1 MKKVFIIS
9 SIFFFLM
16 GSFYFAYYFFLKDGS
31 ERENSFTEIGL
42 ESLNKDEKTERKE
55 NKKISKI
62 LEVRAADLSLDEE
75 GGKLKYYDMTE
86 QGFWLSSF
94 DGSYKKKLSNDDFGN
109 LSEVKWSKEGGEA
122 LIKID
127 DAYYFYVHGK
137 EKTLI
142 KKSRAMDWINFGQ
155 EILYTYEDSQ
165 TGKKTLN
172 FSNPLGSNWKEI
184 VEIEDDNVIM
194 QVIPKSS
201 KTAFW
206 PKANGSKETEMT
218 IVGAGGLSMETRGP
232 AKFGSDFLWSP
243 TGDGFIRSYTIQAG
257 SSDLALEKCK
267 GDGTNCTDL
276 KFPTIASKC
285 IWLKD
290 GKNLI
295 CAQMKNLTENLV
307 MPNDYFGGKFFAE
320 DVFWKI
326 NTETGKKEKLIEE
339 KEMEAKVD
347 AKDLILSPS
356 EDFLFFINRYDN
368 SVFRIIL

>member
-16 GSFYFAYYFFLKDGS
+16 GSFYFAYYFLLRDES
-31 ERENSFTEIGL
+31 ERGTLVMETVSD
-42 ESLNKDEKTERKE
+42 SLNKDEKSEKKE

-62 LEVRAADLSLDEE
+62 LEVQAADLSLDEE
-75 GGKLKYYDMTE
+75 GGKLKYYDMVE
-86 QGFWLSSF
+86 EGFWLGSF
-94 DGSYKKKLSNDDFGN
+94 DGSYKKKLSNDGFGN
-109 LSEVKWSKEGGEA
+109 LSEVKWSKEGTEA
-122 LIKID
+122 LVKID

-137 EKTLI
+137 EKMLI
-142 KKSRAMDWINFGQ
+142 KKSKAMDWINFGQ
-155 EILYTYEDSQ
+155 EIVYTFEDSQ

-184 VEIEDDNVIM
+184 AEIQDDNLIM
-194 QVIPKSS
+194 QVIPRSS

-206 PKANGSKETEMT
+206 PKADAAKETEMT

-232 AKFGSDFLWSP
+232 VKFGSDFLWSP
-243 TGDGFIRSYTIQAG
+243 TGDGFVRSYTIQAEG
-257 SSDLALEKCK
+257 SNLALEKCK

-276 KFPTIASKC
+276 NFPTIASKC
-285 IWLKD
+285 VWLGD
-290 GKNLI
+290 GKNII
-295 CAQMKNLTENLV
+295 CAQMKNLTENSV

-339 KEMEAKVD
+339 KEMETKVD
-347 AKDLILSPS
+347 AKDFILSPN